1 VISVGKDCWLTVRV
15 SEKIARIVRTTAD
28 LMGLSVSE
36 LLRQAILEK
45 LERMNLIGSE
55 IKAVLS
61 RIEGDS
67 DGEEVKKC
75 R

>member
-1 VISVGKDCWLTVRV
+1 MGKDCWLTVRV
-15 SEKIARIVRTTAD
+15 SEKMAQIVRTTAD

-36 LLRQAILEK
+36 LLQQAILEK
-45 LERMNLIGSE
+45 LELMNPTESE
-55 IKAVLS
+55 VKVLMRS
-61 RIEGDS
+61 EGDS